1 MAFASIYVPNF
12 IVQAVVCAEP
22 ELRGRAVALLDGTPP
37 LCGVVAMN
45 EFAMRDGIQMSM
57 SESQAA
63 QFCSVEKRRR
73 SRAHEEAAHAALL
86 DMSWSISPR
95 VEDTAPDTIVLD
107 LTGLHSFFGADTNI
121 AKELAQRASQLGLNI
136 NTGISA
142 NIEVAIRL
150 ARGFSGIT
158 LVPSGKESKSLASL
172 PVSVLSPPVEIMESF
187 ERWGVRTCADLAALP
202 APELSERL
210 GQAGVHLRELA
221 SGASK
226 RSLVLAE
233 PKTCFAEE
241 IELDDAVED
250 LEPLA
255 FLLGRLLDQLCARLQ
270 AHALAAAAIHL
281 RFDLGDA
288 FEKDLPV
295 SAKTSTEEI
304 APKSYERDLRLSA
317 PMRDSKMLLKLL
329 RLQLQADPPQ
339 ASIRKISIA
348 AEPARR
354 RATQRDFFRPNSIDP
369 EKLELTIAR
378 LGNLVG
384 SSNVG
389 APQVMDTH
397 RSGAFRMSR
406 FSPTN
411 EESQRCRKAGHT
423 TATQVQENQFAGD
436 RTMSGR
442 TMFGG
447 TADRTTV
454 ALRIFRPEWLAK
466 IDICEE
472 RPVQISFRG
481 LRGKIAAA
489 SGPWRS
495 SGDWWREDAW
505 RHEEWDIHI
514 RFHSDA
520 SRMNTEDPGKTY
532 DGLYRIYY
540 DHARRNWYVRGRY
553 D

>member
-12 IVQAVVCAEP
+12 IVQAVVYAEP

-37 LCGVVAMN
+37 LCSVVAMN
-45 EFAMRDGIQMSM
+45 EFAMQDGIQMGM

-63 QFCSVEKRRR
+63 QFCRVEKRRR
-73 SRAHEEAAHAALL
+73 SSAREEAAHAALL

-95 VEDTAPDTIVLD
+95 VEDTAPDAIVLD
-107 LTGLHSFFGADTNI
+107 LTGLHSFFGAGTNI
-121 AKELAQRASQLGLNI
+121 AKELARRASQLGLNI
-136 NTGISA
+136 NIGISA
-142 NIEVAIRL
+142 NIEVAIRV

-158 LVPSGKESKSLASL
+158 LVPSGEESKSLVRL
-172 PVSVLSPPVEIMESF
+172 PVSVLSPSVEIMESF

-210 GQAGVHLRELA
+210 GQEGVHLRELA
-221 SGASK
+221 RGASR

-288 FEKDLPV
+288 FEKDWPV
-295 SAKTSTEEI
+295 SAKTSPAEI
-304 APKSYERDLRLSA
+304 APKRYERDLRLPA

-348 AEPARR
+348 AEPARH

-378 LGNLVG
+378 LSNLVG

-397 RSGAFRMSR
+397 RFGAFRMSR
-406 FSPTN
+406 FSPTR
-411 EESQRCRKAGHT
+411 EKSQRHRKTGD
-423 TATQVQENQFAGD
+423 TATQVHENQFAEDKTIVG
-436 RTMSGR
+436 
-442 TMFGG
+442 
-447 TADRTTV
+447 RTTV

-466 IDICEE
+466 IDVGEE
-472 RPVQISFRG
+472 RPIQICFRG

-495 SGDWWREDAW
+495 SGDWWREDSW

-520 SRMNTEDPGKTY
+520 SRMNKDDPRQMY

>member
-22 ELRGRAVALLDGTPP
+22 VLRGRAVALLDGTPP
-37 LCGVVAMN
+37 LCSVVAMN
-45 EFAMRDGIQMSM
+45 EFAMRDGIQMGM

-63 QFCSVEKRRR
+63 QFRGVGKRRR
-73 SRAHEEAAHAALL
+73 SRAREEAAHAALL

-107 LTGLHSFFGADTNI
+107 LTGLHSFFGPGANI
-121 AKELAQRASQLGLNI
+121 AKELARRASQRGLKINI
-136 NTGISA
+136 GISA
-142 NIEVAIRL
+142 NIEVAICA

-158 LVPSGKESKSLASL
+158 LVPSGGESKSLASL
-172 PVSVLSPPVEIMESF
+172 PVSVLSPSVEIMESF
-187 ERWGVRTCADLAALP
+187 ERWGVRTCADLAVLP

-210 GQAGVHLRELA
+210 GQEGVHLRELA
-221 SGASK
+221 RGVSK

-270 AHALAAAAIHL
+270 AHSLAAAAIHL
-281 RFDLGDA
+281 RFDLGDV

-295 SAKTSTEEI
+295 PAKTSPAEI
-304 APKSYERDLRLSA
+304 TPKSYERDLRLPA
-317 PMRDSKMLLKLL
+317 PMRDSKLLLKLL

-339 ASIRKISIA
+339 ASIRNISIA
-348 AEPARR
+348 AEPARC
-354 RATQRDFFRPNSIDP
+354 RAAQRDFFRPNSIDP

-378 LGNLVG
+378 LSNLVG

-389 APQVMDTH
+389 APQVVDTH

-411 EESQRCRKAGHT
+411 EESQRRRKTGNVA
-423 TATQVQENQFAGD
+423 ATQVHQNQFAE
-436 RTMSGR
+436 GR
-442 TMFGG
+442 TMFGRTVG
-447 TADRTTV
+447 RTTV

-466 IDICEE
+466 IDVCEE
-472 RPVQISFRG
+472 RPIQICFRG
-481 LRGKIAAA
+481 LRGKIAAV

-520 SRMNTEDPGKTY
+520 SLMNRENPGKAY

>member
-37 LCGVVAMN
+37 LCSVVTMN
-45 EFAMRDGIQMSM
+45 EFAMQNGIQMGM

-63 QFCSVEKRRR
+63 QFCGVEKRRR
-73 SRAHEEAAHAALL
+73 SSAREEAAHAALL

-95 VEDTAPDTIVLD
+95 VEDTTPDTIVLD

-121 AKELAQRASQLGLNI
+121 AKELARRASQLGLNI
-136 NTGISA
+136 NIGISA
-142 NIEVAIRL
+142 NIEVAIRV

-158 LVPSGKESKSLASL
+158 LVPSGEESASLVSL
-172 PVSVLSPPVEIMESF
+172 PVSVLSPSVEIMESL
-187 ERWGVRTCADLAALP
+187 ERWGVRTCADLSALP

-210 GQAGVHLRELA
+210 GQEGVHLRELA
-221 SGASK
+221 RGASK

-233 PKTCFAEE
+233 PNTCFAEE

-270 AHALAAAAIHL
+270 THALAAAAIHL

-288 FEKDLPV
+288 FESDLPV
-295 SAKTSTEEI
+295 STKTSTGEI
-304 APKSYERDLRLSA
+304 APKSYERDLRLPV

-339 ASIRKISIA
+339 ASIRKISMA

-354 RATQRDFFRPNSIDP
+354 RATQKDFFRPNSIDP

-384 SSNVG
+384 SANVG
-389 APQVMDTH
+389 TPQVMDTH
-397 RSGAFRMSR
+397 RSGTFRMSR
-406 FSPTN
+406 FSPTH
-411 EESQRCRKAGHT
+411 EKSQHHRKTGHT
-423 TATQVQENQFAGD
+423 TATQVHENRCAED
-436 RTMSGR
+436 K
-442 TMFGG
+442 TMFGRTVG
-447 TADRTTV
+447 RTTV

-466 IDICEE
+466 IDVCEE
-472 RPVQISFRG
+472 RPLQICFRG

-520 SRMNTEDPGKTY
+520 SRMNRDDPENTH

-540 DHARRNWYVRGRY
+540 DYARRNWYVRGRY

>member
-37 LCGVVAMN
+37 LCSVVAMN
-45 EFAMRDGIQMSM
+45 ALAMRDGIQMGM

-63 QFCSVEKRRR
+63 QFCGVEKRRR
-73 SRAHEEAAHAALL
+73 SRALEEAAHAALL
-86 DMSWSISPR
+86 DMNWSISPR

-107 LTGLHSFFGADTNI
+107 LTGLHSFFGADANI
-121 AKELAQRASQLGLNI
+121 AKELARRASQLGLNI
-136 NTGISA
+136 NIGISA
-142 NIEVAIRL
+142 NIEAAIRV

-158 LVPSGKESKSLASL
+158 LVPSGEEFQSLASL
-172 PVSVLSPPVEIMESF
+172 PVSVLSPSVEIMESLD
-187 ERWGVRTCADLAALP
+187 RWGVRTCADLAALP
-202 APELSERL
+202 APGLSERL
-210 GQAGVHLRELA
+210 GQEGVHLRELA
-221 SGASK
+221 RGSTK

-295 SAKTSTEEI
+295 SAKTSTAEI
-304 APKSYERDLRLSA
+304 APKSYERDLRLPA

-329 RLQLQADPPQ
+329 RLQLQKDPPQ

-354 RATQRDFFRPNSIDP
+354 RATQRDFSRPNSIDP

-406 FSPTN
+406 FSPAN
-411 EESQRCRKAGHT
+411 EVSQRRRKTGNVA
-423 TATQVQENQFAGD
+423 ATQIHENQFAKD
-436 RTMSGR
+436 KT
-442 TMFGG
+442 

-466 IDICEE
+466 IDVCEGRPIQIC
-472 RPVQISFRG
+472 FRG
-481 LRGKIAAA
+481 LRGKITAA

-520 SRMNTEDPGKTY
+520 SRMNRDDPGKIY